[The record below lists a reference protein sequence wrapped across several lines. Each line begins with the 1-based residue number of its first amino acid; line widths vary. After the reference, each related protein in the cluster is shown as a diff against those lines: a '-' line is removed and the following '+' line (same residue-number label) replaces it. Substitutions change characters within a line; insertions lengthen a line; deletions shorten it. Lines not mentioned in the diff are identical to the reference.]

1 DDLGTGFRLTAQVAP
16 SLDPQRICAF
26 MLRALQQLLDAI
38 EHAPDTPLS
47 TLDPMPQDER
57 HRLLVDWAPRIRF
70 GGGRLHVLFAEV
82 ARRRGD
88 AIAVS
93 CGPRALSY
101 RELDERANRVA
112 HYLRAR
118 GVGRGTIVGVY
129 AERGLDL
136 IVGIVAILKAGGAYL
151 PIDVGYR

>member
-1 DDLGTGFRLTAQVAP
+1 HLQSVLAAIAAEPGRRIDSVALLTAA
-16 SLDPQRICAF
+16 
-26 MLRALQQLLDAI
+26 
-38 EHAPDTPLS
+38 
-47 TLDPMPQDER
+47 ER
-57 HRLLVDWAPRIRF
+57 HELLVDWAPRIRF

-151 PIDVGYR
+151 PIDVGYPAERVAFMLKDAAVGVVVSQQGLAGRLAG